1 VAELIEHAPMKNISK
16 LFVKATQRCL
26 KRKQMFSFIV
36 SAIVWLNILTRN
48 VVPFSLP
55 FSRCSLFY

>member
-26 KRKQMFSFIV
+26 KRKQMFIV